1 MDITGLGVDD
11 EDGIGE
17 AVDDTERGIPHKPHA
32 FRAAGERPGGLRN
45 PHISHSQTSKAPAS
59 AASSTSVEPILDFEF
74 ETADVF
80 VFAPT

>member
-1 MDITGLGVDD
+1 MDVTGLGVDD

-32 FRAAGERPGGLRN
+32 FRAAGESPGGLRN

-59 AASSTSVEPILDFEF
+59 AASSTSVDPILEFGF
-74 ETADVF
+74 ETVN
-80 VFAPT
+80 VFAIAPT